1 MPRTAKKE
9 KVLEKDTSASK
20 KKEGEK
26 REERGKSAVEESVS
40 KSPSK
45 EEKGKEKKDKKKIM
59 VFRNIKHLV
68 LTEKAIDN
76 INMKNTLVFI
86 VDRRANKLSIK
97 REVEN
102 AFGVKVEK
110 VNTLIDRK
118 GRKKA
123 YIKLH
128 ADYSAIDVATQLG
141 MM

>member
-1 MPRTAKKE
+1 MSKTTKKE
-9 KVLEKDTSASK
+9 KVLAKDEKVGKKGESK
-20 KKEGEK
+20 KKG
-26 REERGKSAVEESVS
+26 EESRSISRENIV
-40 KSPSK
+40 KSSSK
-45 EEKGKEKKDKKKIM
+45 EEKGKEKKDKKKATI
-59 VFRNIKHLV
+59 FRNIKYLV

-86 VDRRANKLSIK
+86 VDIRANKLSIK

-123 YIKLH
+123 YIKLYP
-128 ADYSAIDVATQLG
+128 DYSAIDVATQLG